1 MEKEEILARS
11 REEKEDEGR
20 IVAENQGNR
29 LAVVLMTV
37 MFCFFVLFN
46 FAFDYSIAMPMAMY
60 GGFIVAGACGK
71 YRFDGKKKHLFWAAA
86 GVLIFGGGMALCLE
100 GATVAAIAGGIALS
114 IVGAALCGLAHLTK
128 KCARR
133 RLKEKYGDE
142 ILRLTEQLL
151 GGEGGGNGAK

>member
-37 MFCFFVLFN
+37 MFCFFVLF
-46 FAFDYSIAMPMAMY
+46 
-60 GGFIVAGACGK
+60 K

-86 GVLIFGGGMALCLE
+86 GVLMMVFYTIQHISEVMGTL
-100 GATVAAIAGGIALS
+100 
-114 IVGAALCGLAHLTK
+114 
-128 KCARR
+128 
-133 RLKEKYGDE
+133 
-142 ILRLTEQLL
+142 
-151 GGEGGGNGAK
+151 

>member
-60 GGFIVAGACGK
+60 GGSIVADACGK

-86 GVLIFGGGMALCLE
+86 GVLMMVFYTIQHISEVMGTL
-100 GATVAAIAGGIALS
+100 
-114 IVGAALCGLAHLTK
+114 
-128 KCARR
+128 
-133 RLKEKYGDE
+133 
-142 ILRLTEQLL
+142 
-151 GGEGGGNGAK
+151 

>member
-1 MEKEEILARS
+1 MENGKSHGPEEGFTYSYSAPTEEERREIVAIRSQYAARS
-11 REEKEDEGR
+11 ESDRALERVKLLDKKVR
-20 IVAENQGNR
+20 R
-29 LAVVLMTV
+29 LPLW
-37 MFCFFVLFN
+37 L
-46 FAFDYSIAMPMAMY
+46 
-60 GGFIVAGACGK
+60 CG
-71 YRFDGKKKHLFWAAA
+71 LQAAA

-100 GATVAAIAGGIALS
+100 VAAVAAIAGGIALS
-114 IVGAALCGLAHLTK
+114 IAGAALCGLAHLTK

>member
-46 FAFDYSIAMPMAMY
+46 LAFDYSIAMPMAMY
-60 GGFIVAGACGK
+60 GGFIVADAYGK
-71 YRFDGKKKHLFWAAA
+71 YRFDGKRKHLFWAAA
-86 GVLIFGGGMALCLE
+86 GVLMMVFYTIQHISEVMGTL
-100 GATVAAIAGGIALS
+100 
-114 IVGAALCGLAHLTK
+114 
-128 KCARR
+128 
-133 RLKEKYGDE
+133 
-142 ILRLTEQLL
+142 
-151 GGEGGGNGAK
+151 